1 MLAAMLFSIQIY
13 GDFAGYSNIAIGCA
27 KLFGIRLKPNFKTPY
42 FSRDTGE
49 FWRRWH
55 ISLNRWFRDYL
66 YIPLGGS
73 RGSRLQTVRNT
84 VIIFLVSGLWHGANW
99 TFVAWGAFHAIL
111 FIPLMLS
118 GRNRRHLDTIAQ
130 GRKLPTLGEV
140 GMMLNTFM
148 LCTIGRIFFRADTI
162 HDSFGYFAQ
171 FFKGSW
177 TLEGVNVPWLTLGFI
192 VIMFVAEWINRE
204 REHGLELSGVRP
216 RWARAGIYYM
226 LAAAILLFSSESE
239 NFIYFQF

>member
-1 MLAAMLFSIQIY
+1 
-13 GDFAGYSNIAIGCA
+13 
-27 KLFGIRLKPNFKTPY
+27 
-42 FSRDTGE
+42 
-49 FWRRWH
+49 
-55 ISLNRWFRDYL
+55 
-66 YIPLGGS
+66 
-73 RGSRLQTVRNT
+73 
-84 VIIFLVSGLWHGANW
+84 
-99 TFVAWGAFHAIL
+99 
-111 FIPLMLS
+111 
-118 GRNRRHLDTIAQ
+118 
-130 GRKLPTLGEV
+130 
-140 GMMLNTFM
+140 MMLNTFM